1 MDQMEENEMPFFFFL
16 LINASVPGRS
26 NWCSSFKEPIERK
39 DLKTTEII

>member
-1 MDQMEENEMPFFFFL
+1 MDQMEENEMPFFFL

-26 NWCSSFKEPIERK
+26 NWCSSFKEPIESK